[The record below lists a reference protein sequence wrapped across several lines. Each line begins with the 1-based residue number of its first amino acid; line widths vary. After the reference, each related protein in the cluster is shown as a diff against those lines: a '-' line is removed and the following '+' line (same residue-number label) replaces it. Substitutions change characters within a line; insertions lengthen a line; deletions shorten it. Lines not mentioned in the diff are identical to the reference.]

1 MCAKT
6 QTAAVVLASYISL
19 QYYSHLRQC
28 SLPQMLPNR
37 RDLILA
43 RGPME
48 CVEALQNRLVAPET
62 KDAED
67 CSDEQL
73 QLQLNLVKFHSTLL
87 RGSGF

>member
-1 MCAKT
+1 
-6 QTAAVVLASYISL
+6 
-19 QYYSHLRQC
+19 
-28 SLPQMLPNR
+28 MLPNR

-67 CSDEQL
+67 CQDEQ
-73 QLQLNLVKFHSTLL
+73 QL
-87 RGSGF
+87 RGQISFLDGNGF